1 MYRSFKT
8 HQRGNQRGL
17 TEVNDMINAWVS
29 LANCGTN
36 TAKYINELKQGLSA
50 KYKELLSKKDEIL
63 VQYRDGISSLK
74 RIELHKKLRKDP
86 NVKEYLIDIYY
97 NEKSMD

>member
-36 TAKYINELKQGLSA
+36 TAKYINELK
-50 KYKELLSKKDEIL
+50 
-63 VQYRDGISSLK
+63 
-74 RIELHKKLRKDP
+74 
-86 NVKEYLIDIYY
+86 
-97 NEKSMD
+97 